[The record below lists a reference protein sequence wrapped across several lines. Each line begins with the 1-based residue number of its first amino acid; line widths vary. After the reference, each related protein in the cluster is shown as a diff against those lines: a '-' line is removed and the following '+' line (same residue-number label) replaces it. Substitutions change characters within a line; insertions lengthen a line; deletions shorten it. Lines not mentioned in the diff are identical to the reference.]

1 MLPRAIHEH
10 MASIGA
16 MVAAMSRAYQLM
28 ERVLPESYRSGML
41 GQASMPFVL
50 ERVYVARGVTH
61 ASELDAGLKH
71 MLVPHAM
78 GGIVEACQLLQK
90 AISLEWPIVIVGDFD
105 ADGACGTAVAVRGL
119 RKLGAKQVGY
129 RVPNRFK
136 HGYGLS
142 EALVSSIVGEA
153 QAANTP
159 APKLLI
165 TVDNGTSS
173 VAGVLAAKAAGMHVI
188 VTDHHLP
195 GLELP
200 PADAIVNPNLQ
211 DDPFESKN
219 LCGAGVM
226 FYLLMAL
233 RAHFRSLGLYQNSLE
248 PNLVEL
254 IDLVALATVA
264 DLVPLD
270 RNNRILVEQGLRR
283 IRAGAATMGIR
294 ALIATSGTDVNAV
307 TASDF
312 GFRLGPRINAAGR
325 LEDMSVGIEC
335 LLTDNPSIARQLA
348 EQLGALNSERREL
361 QAQMQHE
368 AFAILEQLNIAPE
381 DSKERPAVIIVADES
396 WHQGVVGLVASK
408 LAERFHRPA
417 IALAPAEDGWRGSA
431 RSIAGFHLRDALAL
445 FDAKHPGILQR
456 FGGHA
461 MAAGLS
467 IASDKLEPL
476 KKQAPAVFASLL
488 ANELLLE
495 QIYFDGDLPSNAFN
509 VQLAQAIR
517 FGGPWGQAF
526 PEPQFRIEADIRD
539 VQTLSGGHLRC
550 RVRWGQALDW
560 TSAVYFSPPI
570 TADQVPE
577 RASLLVQVSVDEF
590 RGLASARLLI
600 RRVLA

>member
-1 MLPRAIHEH
+1 
-10 MASIGA
+10 
-16 MVAAMSRAYQLM
+16 MVAAMSIAYQLI
-28 ERVLPESYRSGML
+28 ERSLPQDYQPGML
-41 GQASMPFVL
+41 KVAELPAVL
-50 ERVYVARGVTH
+50 ERVYVSRGI
-61 ASELDAGLKH
+61 SEAQTLDAGLKH
-71 MLVPHAM
+71 LLKPDAL
-78 GGIVEACQLLQK
+78 GGLAQACQLLQQ
-90 AISLEWPIVIVGDFD
+90 AITDDWPIVIVGDFD

-119 RKLGAKQVGY
+119 KKLGAKQVGY

-142 EALVSSIVGEA
+142 EALVHSIVSEA
-153 QAANTP
+153 HAANTP
-159 APKLLI
+159 KPRLLI

-173 VAGVLAAKAAGMHVI
+173 VAGVCAAKAADMHVI

-211 DDPFESKN
+211 ADQFESKN
-219 LCGAGVM
+219 LCGAGVVL
-226 FYLLMAL
+226 YLLFAL
-233 RAHFRSLGLYQNSLE
+233 RTHFRAQGLYKNSLE
-248 PNLVEL
+248 PNLAEL

-270 RNNRILVEQGLRR
+270 RNNRIIVEQGLRR
-283 IRAGAATMGIR
+283 IRAGAATMGVR
-294 ALIATSGTDVNAV
+294 ALIATSGTDFNAI

-312 GFRLGPRINAAGR
+312 GFRIGPRINAAGR

-368 AFAILEQLNIAPE
+368 AFAILEKLSISPE
-381 DSKERPAVIIVADES
+381 DQGQRPSVIIVADES

-431 RSIAGFHLRDALAL
+431 RSISGFHLRDALAL
-445 FDAKHPGILQR
+445 VDVQHPGLLQR
-456 FGGHA
+456 FGGHS
-461 MAAGLS
+461 MAAGMS
-467 IASDKLEPL
+467 IASDKLQVF
-476 KKQAPAVFASLL
+476 KRYAPSVFGSLL
-488 ANELLLE
+488 ANELLQE
-495 QIYFDGDLPSNAFN
+495 QIFFDGDLPFDAFN

-526 PEPQFRIEADIRD
+526 PEPLFRIAADIRD

-550 RVRWGQALDW
+550 RVRWDQATDW
-560 TSAVYFSPPI
+560 TPAVYFNPPI
-570 TADQVPE
+570 AAEQLPQH
-577 RASLLVQVSVDEF
+577 AGLLVQVSIDEF

-600 RRVLA
+600 RRLLS